1 MFRCIYYGYI
11 YNVYIYIAYTYICH
25 NFFLYPSTSFFI
37 HLSTYGHL
45 DYLHVLATVNNAA
58 MNLGVRVSFQVNVF
72 ITF

>member
-1 MFRCIYYGYI
+1 M
-11 YNVYIYIAYTYICH
+11 YTYILHIHTYATTC
-25 NFFLYPSTSFFI
+25 FFI

-45 DYLHVLATVNNAA
+45 DHFHVLATVNNAA